1 MRVLLITLAI
11 GSEYY
16 AFYRSTFMKSQENYA
31 KKHGYDFHVVTH
43 FPEADFMTENYPKN
57 RSTIT
62 MHKIL
67 VCSQEWS
74 DSYDMII
81 FIDADI
87 LIHPDSP
94 PLHSYMDYGEKIG
107 IVDEFSQPTP
117 EKRIALQAKNGWET
131 SATEYHALCGLHL
144 ETPHALNTG
153 VLVFQPKY
161 HRNFLEK
168 IFKKYIQ
175 FCDRH
180 PRGDI
185 FEQTAIGYELQ
196 KNQCFTLLPNKFN
209 TLWAIHKW
217 DNPELNLKEFFD
229 TTWFLHFAGKV
240 DLDKISRLKM
250 V

>member
-43 FPEADFMTENYPKN
+43 FPEAEFMTENYPKN

-117 EKRIALQAKNGWET
+117 EKRIALQAKKWMGN
-131 SATEYHALCGLHL
+131 
-144 ETPHALNTG
+144 
-153 VLVFQPKY
+153 
-161 HRNFLEK
+161 
-168 IFKKYIQ
+168 
-175 FCDRH
+175 FCDR
-180 PRGDI
+180 I
-185 FEQTAIGYELQ
+185 S
-196 KNQCFTLLPNKFN
+196 CS
-209 TLWAIHKW
+209 LWTSLRNSACVEYW
-217 DNPELNLKEFFD
+217 S
-229 TTWFLHFAGKV
+229 
-240 DLDKISRLKM
+240 SRFSTQ
-250 V
+250 VP